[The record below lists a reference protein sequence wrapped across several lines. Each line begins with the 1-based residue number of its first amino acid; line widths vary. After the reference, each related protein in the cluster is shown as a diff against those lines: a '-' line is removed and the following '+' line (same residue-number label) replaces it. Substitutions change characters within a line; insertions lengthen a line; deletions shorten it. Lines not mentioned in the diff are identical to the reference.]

1 MRAGVRLRRVYDY
14 RILGSLE
21 AFEGDRPVALGG
33 ARCRAVLAVLVVCA
47 NRPVSAGRLV
57 DEVWGDP
64 APPTAANVVQGH
76 ISDLRRALGRD
87 AIETRGDAYV
97 LHVPHGGRDVDRF
110 EGHAARGSEEL
121 RDGRYDEASAA
132 FAEALALWRG
142 TALSDI
148 AEGGLLVAEAL
159 RLDEMRLHAL
169 EQRIEADLACGR
181 HAELVGE
188 LRALVAEHRLREPLR
203 AHLAMALYR
212 SGRQVE
218 ALEVLREARRSLA
231 DELGLEPSPRL
242 QELERAI
249 LQHDPAVGEPPRPG
263 PVVALASPQRSI
275 MLAQLGEAGF
285 DGLIELAAP
294 LAANSGRELLVTAL
308 VDDPGRLA
316 EASRSLNRRRET
328 LLRDGVAARS
338 VSFISA
344 DAEADIVRLAQQQ
357 DTDLL
362 LVEALPAV
370 LGDARLGTIL
380 AEAPCD
386 VGILV
391 GLPGEGPVLVAFS
404 GAEHDWAAIEL
415 GAWLAMARGTGLVLA
430 GSTGDASG
438 RDASRLLASASL
450 AIQRTVG
457 VAAEPLLVDPD
468 PSALVAATAGM
479 GLLVVGLSRRWQQ
492 EGLGPARSA
501 LVARENGATLL
512 VRRGLRP
519 GGLAPA
525 GHETRFTWTIQP
537 LAT

>member
-1 MRAGVRLRRVYDY
+1 MHDY

-21 AFEGDRPVALGG
+21 AYEGDSRVALGG

-64 APPTAANVVQGH
+64 APASAGNVVQGH

-97 LHVPHGGRDVDRF
+97 LHVARGGRDIDRF
-110 EGHAARGSEEL
+110 EQLAARGDEAF
-121 RDGRYDEASAA
+121 RAGRHEEASAA

-142 TALSDI
+142 PALADI

-159 RLDEMRLHAL
+159 RLGEIRLHAL
-169 EQRIEADLACGR
+169 ERRIEADLACGR

-188 LRALVAEHRLREPLR
+188 LRALVAEHPLREPLT
-203 AHLAMALYR
+203 AHLALALYR
-212 SGRQVE
+212 AGRQVE
-218 ALEVLREARRSLA
+218 ALDVLREARRSLA
-231 DELGLEPSPRL
+231 DELGLDPGPRL

-249 LQHDPAVGEPPRPG
+249 LQHDPELAEPARPA
-263 PVVALASPQRSI
+263 PEIAFLRPQRSI
-275 MLAQLGEAGF
+275 MLAQLGDAAF
-285 DGLIELAAP
+285 DGLIALAAP
-294 LAANSGRELLVTAL
+294 LAARSGRELLVTAL
-308 VDDPGRLA
+308 VEDAGRLG
-316 EASRSLNRRRET
+316 EAARALNERRET

-338 VSFISA
+338 ASFTSG
-344 DAEADIVRLAQQQ
+344 DAGADIVRLAQQQ

-362 LVEALPAV
+362 LVEAVPAL
-370 LGDARLGTIL
+370 LGDAHLGTIL

-386 VGILV
+386 VAILV
-391 GLPGEGPVLVAFS
+391 GRPAEGPVLVAFS

-415 GAWLAMARGTGLVLA
+415 GAWLATARGTRLVLA
-430 GSTGDASG
+430 GSTGDGSG

-457 VAAEPLLVDPD
+457 VAAEPLLVAPD
-468 PSALVAATAGM
+468 PGALAAATAGM
-479 GLLVVGLSRRWQQ
+479 GLVVVGLSHRWQQ

-501 LVARENGATLL
+501 LVAREDGATLL

>member
-1 MRAGVRLRRVYDY
+1 MHDY

-21 AFEGDRPVALGG
+21 AYEGERPVALGG

-64 APPTAANVVQGH
+64 APASAGNVVQGH

-97 LHVPHGGRDVDRF
+97 LHVPRGGRDVDRF
-110 EGHAARGSEEL
+110 EQLASRGSEEL
-121 RDGRYDEASAA
+121 RAGNFEDASAA
-132 FAEALALWRG
+132 FADALALWRG
-142 TALSDI
+142 PALSDI
-148 AEGGLLVAEAL
+148 AEGGLLVAESL
-159 RLDEMRLHAL
+159 RLDEMRVHAL

-212 SGRQVE
+212 AGRQVE

-231 DELGLEPSPRL
+231 DELGLDPSPRL

-249 LQHDPAVGEPPRPG
+249 LQHDPAARRAAPPGAGGRP
-263 PVVALASPQRSI
+263 AAPQRSI

-285 DGLIELAAP
+285 DGLIGLAAP
-294 LAANSGRELLVTAL
+294 LAAGSGRELLVTAL
-308 VDDPGRLA
+308 VEEPGRLG
-316 EASRSLNRRRET
+316 EAARSLNERREA

-362 LVEALPAV
+362 LVEALPAT
-370 LGDARLGTIL
+370 LGDVRLGTIL

-391 GLPGEGPVLVAFS
+391 GRPAEGPVLVAFS

-415 GAWLAMARGTGLVLA
+415 GAWLAMARGSSLVLA
-430 GSTGDASG
+430 GSTGDGSG

-457 VAAEPLLVDPD
+457 VAAEPLLVSPD
-468 PSALVAATAGM
+468 PSALTAATAGM
-479 GLLVVGLSRRWQQ
+479 GLVVVGLSHRWQQ

-501 LVARENGATLL
+501 LVAREDGATLL

>member
-1 MRAGVRLRRVYDY
+1 VHDY
-14 RILGSLE
+14 SILGSLE
-21 AFEGDRPVALGG
+21 VHAGDRAVPLGG
-33 ARCRAVLAVLVVCA
+33 ARCRAVLAVLVMRA
-47 NRPVSAGRLV
+47 NHPVSIGRLI

-64 APPTAANVVQGH
+64 APASAGNVVHGH

-97 LHVPHGGRDVDRF
+97 LRVEHGRRDVDRF
-110 EGHAARGSEEL
+110 EELAARGAEAL
-121 RDGRYDEASAA
+121 RDGQHHEASAA

-142 TALSDI
+142 PALSDI

-159 RLDEMRLHAL
+159 RLDEMRLHAV
-169 EQRIEADLACGR
+169 EMRIEADLACGR

-188 LRALVAEHRLREPLR
+188 LRALVAEHPLREPLR
-203 AHLAMALYR
+203 AHLAMSLYR
-212 SGRQVE
+212 AGRHVE
-218 ALEVLREARRSLA
+218 ALDGLRAARRSLA
-231 DELGLEPSPRL
+231 DELGLDPSPRL
-242 QELERAI
+242 QALERSI
-249 LQHDPAVGEPPRPG
+249 LQHDPALAAPSRPVSQATH
-263 PVVALASPQRSI
+263 PLARRSI

-285 DGLIELAAP
+285 DGLIALAAP
-294 LAANSGRELLVTAL
+294 LAARSGRELLVTAI
-308 VDDPGRLA
+308 VEDPGRLG
-316 EASRSLNRRRET
+316 EAARSLNDRRET

-338 VSFISA
+338 ASFISA
-344 DAEADIVRLAQQQ
+344 DAGGDIVRLARQQ

-362 LVEALPAV
+362 LVEAPPAM
-370 LGDARLGTIL
+370 LGDAHLVRIL
-380 AEAPCD
+380 AEAACD
-386 VGILV
+386 VAILI
-391 GLPGEGPVLVAFS
+391 GRPAEGPILVAFS

-415 GAWLAMARGTGLVLA
+415 GAWLATARAGTLILA
-430 GSTGDASG
+430 GSAGDGSG

-457 VAAEPLLVDPD
+457 VAAEPLLVAPD
-468 PSALVAATAGM
+468 PGALVAATAGA
-479 GLLVVGLSRRWQQ
+479 GLVVVGLSRRWQQ

-501 LVARENGATLL
+501 LVAREQGATVL